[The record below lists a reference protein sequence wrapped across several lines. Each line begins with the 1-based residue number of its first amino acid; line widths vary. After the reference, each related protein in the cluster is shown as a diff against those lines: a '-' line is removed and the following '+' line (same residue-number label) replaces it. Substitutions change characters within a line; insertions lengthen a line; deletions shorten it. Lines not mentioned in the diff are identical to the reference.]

1 MTEAIPVGTEPI
13 WIIFH
18 NLNGQ
23 YIAPAGANTGNPNGR
38 WISEDGEVWWD
49 MYADIEWDYTWNIR
63 AFLNYEGEYPGME
76 NDIIGTMIYRD
87 GELLVSE
94 PVEGNTFT
102 DETADADAEYCLKVV
117 HGGLPNVSY
126 YAMSCLACPEESVVE
141 NELEDL
147 MVYPNPTK
155 SNLNITAENMKRISI
170 INTLGQIVYDAEVD
184 SDNEVIDMAQYESG
198 LYMVRIITENG
209 IAVERVNVVK

>member
-1 MTEAIPVGTEPI
+1 
-13 WIIFH
+13 
-18 NLNGQ
+18 
-23 YIAPAGANTGNPNGR
+23 
-38 WISEDGEVWWD
+38 
-49 MYADIEWDYTWNIR
+49 
-63 AFLNYEGEYPGME
+63 ME

-87 GELLVSE
+87 GELVVSE
-94 PVEGNTFT
+94 PVTGNTFT
-102 DETADADAEYCLKVV
+102 DEADADAEYCLKVV

-126 YAMSCLACPEESVVE
+126 YAMSCLTCQGESIVE

-155 SNLNITAENMKRISI
+155 SNLNIAAENMRRISI
-170 INTLGQIVYDAEVD
+170 INTLGQVVYDAEVD

-198 LYMVRIITENG
+198 LYMVRIITDNG

>member
-1 MTEAIPVGTEPI
+1 
-13 WIIFH
+13 
-18 NLNGQ
+18 
-23 YIAPAGANTGNPNGR
+23 
-38 WISEDGEVWWD
+38 
-49 MYADIEWDYTWNIR
+49 
-63 AFLNYEGEYPGME
+63 
-76 NDIIGTMIYRD
+76 
-87 GELLVSE
+87 
-94 PVEGNTFT
+94 
-102 DETADADAEYCLKVV
+102 
-117 HGGLPNVSY
+117 
-126 YAMSCLACPEESVVE
+126 
-141 NELEDL
+141 

>member
-1 MTEAIPVGTEPI
+1 
-13 WIIFH
+13 
-18 NLNGQ
+18 
-23 YIAPAGANTGNPNGR
+23 
-38 WISEDGEVWWD
+38 
-49 MYADIEWDYTWNIR
+49 
-63 AFLNYEGEYPGME
+63 
-76 NDIIGTMIYRD
+76 
-87 GELLVSE
+87 
-94 PVEGNTFT
+94 
-102 DETADADAEYCLKVV
+102 
-117 HGGLPNVSY
+117 
-126 YAMSCLACPEESVVE
+126 MSCLACPEVSVVE